1 MNVTILLIDYLLLLL
16 TFVTP
21 IDRGNIPKLS
31 GSINEVL
38 DSVDVTSDRFL
49 FRIVMPRAQMKE
61 LTNVSIKVAK
71 EMIQTVTKWN
81 KICNSLLIQDCKK
94 ITKF

>member
-1 MNVTILLIDYLLLLL
+1 MNVTILLIDYLVLLL

-38 DSVDVTSDRFL
+38 DCVDVTSDR
-49 FRIVMPRAQMKE
+49 
-61 LTNVSIKVAK
+61 
-71 EMIQTVTKWN
+71 
-81 KICNSLLIQDCKK
+81 
-94 ITKF
+94 

>member
-16 TFVTP
+16 TFVTQ

-38 DSVDVTSDRFL
+38 DCVDVTSDR
-49 FRIVMPRAQMKE
+49 
-61 LTNVSIKVAK
+61 
-71 EMIQTVTKWN
+71 
-81 KICNSLLIQDCKK
+81 
-94 ITKF
+94 

>member
-1 MNVTILLIDYLLLLL
+1 MIFTVLSELTSEYNTMTEKNLMIRQLEHECDNFTHRLLLLLL

-38 DSVDVTSDRFL
+38 DCVDVTSDR
-49 FRIVMPRAQMKE
+49 
-61 LTNVSIKVAK
+61 
-71 EMIQTVTKWN
+71 
-81 KICNSLLIQDCKK
+81 
-94 ITKF
+94 